1 MYNHNF
7 VYSMYLA
14 VAAGGTMFP
23 EELVEHGLT
32 EEILSSTLKFK
43 FIMGTTRCPQH
54 RILQKVAYPPQE
66 ATLH

>member
-7 VYSMYLA
+7 AYSMYLA

-32 EEILSSTLKFK
+32 EEILSSTLSEVDASSSS
-43 FIMGTTRCPQH
+43 
-54 RILQKVAYPPQE
+54 L
-66 ATLH
+66 